1 MLWYLKRVDLGC
13 VLILVGWH
21 APESGARAVRLV
33 HNIKLIL
40 NLIC

>member
-21 APESGARAVRLV
+21 APESGAVRLV
-33 HNIKLIL
+33 QNIKLIL